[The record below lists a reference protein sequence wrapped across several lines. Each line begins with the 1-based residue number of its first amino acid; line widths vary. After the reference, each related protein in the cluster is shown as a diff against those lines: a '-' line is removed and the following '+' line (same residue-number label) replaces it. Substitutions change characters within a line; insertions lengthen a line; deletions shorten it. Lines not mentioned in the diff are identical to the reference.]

1 MCLFQLENLS
11 KKKEKLII
19 IMVSIKSNL
28 EIIVS
33 FFLSKMFDQ
42 NPRFPKKNDISFNK
56 LVIFGKIRIEF
67 STNFN

>member
-33 FFLSKMFDQ
+33 FFLSKIFDQ
-42 NPRFPKKNDISFNK
+42 NPRFSKKKRYI
-56 LVIFGKIRIEF
+56 I
-67 STNFN
+67 

>member
-1 MCLFQLENLS
+1 
-11 KKKEKLII
+11 
-19 IMVSIKSNL
+19 MVSIKSNL

-56 LVIFGKIRIEF
+56 LLIFGKIRIEF

>member
-1 MCLFQLENLS
+1 
-11 KKKEKLII
+11 
-19 IMVSIKSNL
+19 MVSIKSNL

-42 NPRFPKKNDISFNK
+42 NPRFPKKKEYISFNK